1 MGDPQGGVGRLGW
14 GVASA
19 ALSAGVEMRSLAQP
33 WSDGRFSSSVP
44 WVLGL
49 EAGSGVAWRPCWA
62 SVAASMGGQRATTSC
77 PAGKILDGAQP
88 LLVVL
93 AE

>member
-1 MGDPQGGVGRLGW
+1 MGDPQGGVARLGW
-14 GVASA
+14 GVAPG
-19 ALSAGVEMRSLAQP
+19 ALSAGVEMRSLARP
-33 WSDGRFSSSVP
+33 WSDGRFSSSAL

-49 EAGSGVAWRPCWA
+49 EAGYGVAWQPCGA

-77 PAGKILDGAQP
+77 PAGKVLDGAQP